1 MEIYLRGVVATLFIF
16 PVFLLFWLLKNTG
29 QAVKRIVDI
38 SKDQLIFL
46 WFCGVLP
53 GFFWKYLVGLTAQ
66 PYIGY
71 IVYSWMVALLF
82 LIPISWKWIGNQN
95 NN

>member
-16 PVFLLFWLLKNTG
+16 PVYLFFGLLKNAG
-29 QAVKRIVDI
+29 QVVERIESM

-53 GFFWKYLVGLTAQ
+53 GFFWKYLFGLTAQ

-71 IVYSWMVALLF
+71 IVYSWLVALLL
-82 LIPISWKWIGNQN
+82 LIPITWKWLGSQN
-95 NN
+95 KD